1 MNLFLIALAA
11 AVLCSAIGFKYY
23 IWFISI
29 GYGLSIAG
37 IGIVFLIAAFN
48 GTGGA
53 AAGAGLFA
61 VCAMLVVY
69 GLRLAGYLA
78 VREFRSTYNQKMQ
91 GEIKDGKLIPM
102 PAKIAMW
109 ITVALLYACQ
119 TAPAGFRIANGKG
132 TDAFVMIGLL
142 LMICGVILEAAADLQ
157 KAEAKKKDPGRFVDT
172 GLYRFVRCPNYLG
185 ELILWTGVF
194 ITGIG
199 SNTGAVQWLISLAG
213 YIGII
218 YVMFSGARR
227 LEMRQNRTYGD
238 NEEYQVYVRCVP
250 IMIPFIPLYSVEKH
264 KWLVA

>member
-1 MNLFLIALAA
+1 MNLFWIALAA
-11 AVLCSAIGFKYY
+11 AVVCSAIGFKYY

-29 GYGLSIAG
+29 GYGLSVAG
-37 IGIVFLIAAFN
+37 IGIVFLIAAIM

-53 AAGAGLFA
+53 AAGAGLYA

-78 VREFRSTYNQKMQ
+78 VREFRSTYSQKMK

-102 PAKIAMW
+102 PARIAMW

-119 TAPAGFRIANGKG
+119 TAPVCFRIGNGKG
-132 TDAFVMIGLL
+132 TDAFVIIGLL
-142 LMICGVILEAAADLQ
+142 LMIGGVILEAAADLQ

-199 SNTGAVQWLISLAG
+199 SNTGAVQWLLSVAG